1 VQKTRAVRKTYL
13 ILAAAIA
20 LLAGCSSSKAD
31 SGSSSSGVDAAG
43 VSQAK
48 AIVAK
53 FNKPPATI
61 GQTVPLPKAPPAGKT
76 LAFLVQ
82 EGVPS
87 NALIGQAEGAAAKA
101 IGWKYIEIPYDGSN
115 PATLQSAF
123 NSALIQHAT
132 AVTLT
137 AIPTSVFGTS
147 IVAAYQRAGV
157 PIIVGAEAPVPPPSK
172 EIYGDADGPT
182 TFAQAAKVVA
192 AWFVADSGGQG
203 KAVIENVSSLTV
215 IPIWVDAFQAEV
227 KALCPK
233 LCAVKVVNATLT
245 EAVSPGQNGSL
256 LATALERSPGYKY
269 LLFSDATFASGINSA
284 LASAGLTGIKIGG
297 SDFQVEQAAALRS
310 HTQAAWTGVSL
321 QQLAYGDVDYALR
334 AVEGVPLTTNNNTL
348 PIELMTSANI
358 GNQTTFNQPAN
369 SLQQY
374 EKIWKVP
381 VTQ

>member
-1 VQKTRAVRKTYL
+1 MLKTTAVRTTYL
-13 ILAAAIA
+13 FLAVATA
-20 LLAGCSSSKAD
+20 LLAGCSSSGSD
-31 SGSSSSGVDAAG
+31 SGSSSGSVDAAG

-87 NALIGQAEGAAAKA
+87 NALIGQAEGVAAKA

-123 NSALIQHAT
+123 NSALTQHAT

-137 AIPTSVFGTS
+137 AIPTSVFGAS
-147 IVAAYQRAGV
+147 IIAAYQRAGV

-172 EIYGDADGPT
+172 EIYGDADGPA
-182 TFAQAAKVVA
+182 TFQEAAKVVA
-192 AWFVADSGGQG
+192 AWFVANSDGQG

-215 IPIWVDAFQAEV
+215 IPIWVAEFQAEV

-256 LATALERSPGYKY
+256 LATALQRSPGYKY
-269 LLFSDATFASGINSA
+269 LLFSDATFSSGINTA
-284 LASAGLTGIKIGG
+284 LASAHLTGIKIGG

-348 PIELMTSANI
+348 PIELMNSANI
-358 GNQTTFNQPAN
+358 GQQTTFNQPAN

-381 VTQ
+381 VTP